1 VTYLNKPLRFLYP
14 VIFLIAAAIG
24 TTMLMSPVYAEKL
37 GADYMSLGIMG
48 ALYAGGYTVMTIVTG
63 LLMDRYEKIR
73 LYALFAALNIVAVGA
88 FAFTNSIDQI
98 VILRGLLGLVTG
110 TFWVSSSSIATS
122 LSEPTDLTRNIGLY
136 NLSWIAGFAVG
147 PLAGGFIGEYL
158 GFRTLFLI
166 QSLTVA
172 AGLFIILT
180 KLMPYANLHGTM
192 GRITIDFN
200 ALRDV
205 SAAYYCIFPYALS
218 NGIYF
223 SILPGYMGDLGITAS
238 IIGILLT
245 ISSITK
251 AAGFFGV
258 ERLVNWGTKRAIRL
272 ISVLLAVSLACIA
285 WVSEAWILAIP
296 LAVYGL
302 ANGLLEPII
311 LNYIAQRS
319 PPESRSFQMGIYE
332 TVFGLGMIVGPMAT
346 GFITQSYPPN
356 IIYLLLAAAS
366 LGIIPLSLWLK
377 QG

>member
-1 VTYLNKPLRFLYP
+1 MNKPLRYLYL
-14 VIFLIAAAIG
+14 VIFLLAAAIG

-37 GADYMSLGIMG
+37 GADYMSLGVMG
-48 ALYAGGYTVMTIVTG
+48 ALYAACYTVMTIITG

-88 FAFTNSIDQI
+88 FAFTDSIYQI
-98 VILRGLLGLVTG
+98 TILRGLLGLVTG
-110 TFWVSSSSIATS
+110 TFWVSSSSIAAS

-136 NLSWIAGFAVG
+136 NLSWIVGFAVG
-147 PLAGGFIGEYL
+147 PFAGGFIGEYL
-158 GFRTLFLI
+158 GFRTLFLL

-172 AGLFIILT
+172 VGLFIILT
-180 KLMPYANLHGTM
+180 KLMPYGNLHGTM
-192 GRITIDFN
+192 GRLTIDWS

-205 SAAYYCIFPYALS
+205 SAAYYCVFPYALS

-238 IIGILLT
+238 IIGVLLT

-258 ERLVNWGTKRAIRL
+258 ERLVNWGTKRAVKS
-272 ISVLLAVSLACIA
+272 ISILLALSLACIA
-285 WVSEAWILAIP
+285 WINDAWILAFP
-296 LAVYGL
+296 LAIYGL
-302 ANGLLEPII
+302 ANGLLEPIV

-319 PPESRSFQMGIYE
+319 PAESRSFQMGIYE

-346 GFITQSYPPN
+346 GYITQSYPPS
-356 IIYLLLAAAS
+356 IIYLLLAGAS
-366 LGIIPLSLWLK
+366 LVIIPLSILLK
-377 QG
+377 QE